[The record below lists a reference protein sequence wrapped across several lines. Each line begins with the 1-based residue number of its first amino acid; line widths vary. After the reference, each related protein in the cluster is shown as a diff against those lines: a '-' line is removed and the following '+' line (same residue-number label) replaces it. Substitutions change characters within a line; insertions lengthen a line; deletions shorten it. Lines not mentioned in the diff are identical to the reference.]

1 MNQTLD
7 LAERN
12 IVTAFRKL
20 KWVSP
25 VPMETAIEGV
35 LAYRRNL
42 NETERSLFD
51 AEVKR
56 GRHPSMVVETLEVIS
71 GRSTQRLE
79 RRRKVEAA

>member
-12 IVTAFRKL
+12 IVIAFHKL
-20 KWVSP
+20 EWVSP
-25 VPMETAIEGV
+25 IPMEKAIEGV

-42 NETERSLFD
+42 NETERNLFD
-51 AEVKR
+51 AEVER
-56 GRHPSMVVETLEVIS
+56 GRHPSLVVETLEVIS